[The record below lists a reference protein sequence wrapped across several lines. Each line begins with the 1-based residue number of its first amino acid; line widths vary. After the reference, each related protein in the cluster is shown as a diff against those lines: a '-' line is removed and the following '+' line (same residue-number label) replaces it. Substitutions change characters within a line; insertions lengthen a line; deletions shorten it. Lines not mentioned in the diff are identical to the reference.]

1 MIFKSEV
8 DPNIYVRV
16 LKDSIS
22 PEGDR
27 LFSIHAHYPRIIL
40 SELNTH
46 KILSKNSSSCLS
58 GDTLITI
65 ESPSMLI
72 ESKHRSHSP
81 MTIKEIVD
89 KWFDGAKKRKRF
101 DYQANL
107 DDRNNTAKE
116 ISKILNITSP
126 SNIRRLCRNGTIPIK
141 NQNKKR
147 WEDFVINGLDYN
159 HYHNGLESVSQ
170 DMKSRLRKM
179 KLRCLNEETGEFIT
193 TSIVDCFRQGIQDI
207 YEVTLDNGYILKCT
221 DSHRIFTEAGFRTLK
236 DIGLIRYE
244 SGLVIYDDNH
254 PKIATN
260 GFQISEEWLRSQR
273 ELGKNLVEISKE
285 FNLNYKSIAYFA
297 QKFKISFSKRK
308 ETLLETFEYKDKS
321 WLQLRISE
329 GLYAH
334 QIAAMCNSTTDRV
347 KKQIQ
352 KFKLVANRWNW
363 GCKEVWN
370 KGKKYTI
377 SEDKLLNIRNHA
389 KNRRKLGSY
398 TKYKDIL
405 AQRVRFISENKRSI
419 LEKFNFKCAISGG
432 KYQLELHHIDPV
444 WNNPDRCFDITNL
457 IPLSKHI
464 HKLIHAKH
472 LELELLEY
480 YNDGKDLRLFLDSI
494 KDVIIHPLEINKPI
508 GSGNKL
514 VVRYSKI
521 KSIKYIGKQETYD
534 IEVSGKFRNFI
545 ANGIVVHN
553 SRAVPVNNFLETIES
568 MPFIPSFLQKNKSGM
583 QSTEDLSEVEK
594 KKVVKLIKNH
604 LKATA
609 KLIRTLS
616 DKEGLN
622 LHKQF
627 VNRYSEVFQYMNT
640 VITGSEWDSK
650 LGTFLKLR
658 NHQDADPHFHELAKC
673 IQLAYNNSK
682 PELLLPGEWHLPFV
696 DSQRDDSGK
705 VIYSICNRET
715 LTVNEVT
722 LEEAK
727 KISASCCAQI
737 SYRKEDNSLDKAND
751 IFDRLI
757 YSDPE
762 HSSPLEHQGTPI
774 DYNLLKDDSKKAFDI
789 IGITHMDRL
798 YNLWSANFKGWVMY
812 RKELEQL
819 KEINRLS

>member
-40 SELNTH
+40 AEVNTH
-46 KILSKNSSSCLS
+46 KMLCLS
-58 GDTLITI
+58 GDTKI
-65 ESPSMLI
+65 EFDLPCKEFYSY
-72 ESKHRSHSP
+72 K
-81 MTIKEIVD
+81 MTLKEFVT
-89 KWFDGAKKRKRF
+89 KWHNGAKKRKRHSY
-101 DYQANL
+101 DVNL
-107 DDRNNTAKE
+107 EDRIYTAKE
-116 ISKILNITSP
+116 ISKLIKKNV
-126 SNIRRLCRNGTIPIK
+126 SNIRSACRNGLCLVANPH
-141 NQNKKR
+141 KKR
-147 WEDFVINGLDYN
+147 TEDFLINGLDYN
-159 HYHNGLESVSQ
+159 NYHNSYESIGQDIKNRLE
-170 DMKSRLRKM
+170 KM
-179 KLRCLNEETGEFIT
+179 KIRIYNEDTKLIEHST
-193 TSIVDCFRQGIQDI
+193 VKDCFISGIK
-207 YEVTLDNGYILKCT
+207 EVYKLTLSNGFTIKCSKDHRILTDNGWK
-221 DSHRIFTEAGFRTLK
+221 SLK
-236 DIGLIRYE
+236 D
-244 SGLVIYDDNH
+244 
-254 PKIATN
+254 
-260 GFQISEEWLRSQR
+260 
-273 ELGKNLVEISKE
+273 
-285 FNLNYKSIAYFA
+285 LN
-297 QKFKISFSKRK
+297 
-308 ETLLETFEYKDKS
+308 
-321 WLQLRISE
+321 
-329 GLYAH
+329 
-334 QIAAMCNSTTDRV
+334 
-347 KKQIQ
+347 
-352 KFKLVANRWNW
+352 
-363 GCKEVWN
+363 
-370 KGKKYTI
+370 I
-377 SEDKLLNIRNHA
+377 SEDKVIVRKFGLLEEELSD
-389 KNRRKLGSY
+389 KS
-398 TKYKDIL
+398 KYKNINGKWVQSFL
-405 AQRVRFISENKRSI
+405 KKIRSNIINKQNNVCYSENCNNEI
-419 LEKFNFKCAISGG
+419 LD
-432 KYQLELHHIDPV
+432 LHHIIPV
-444 WNNPDRCFDITNL
+444 YTDTSKAFDESNIIGLCETC
-457 IPLSKHI
+457 
-464 HKLIHAKH
+464 HKLAHKKQDWQVRNYLLGYPVKILNIEYVG
-472 LELELLEY
+472 LEETY
-480 YNDGKDLRLFLDSI
+480 D
-494 KDVIIHPLEINKPI
+494 LEIN
-508 GSGNKL
+508 G
-514 VVRYSKI
+514 
-521 KSIKYIGKQETYD
+521 KYH
-534 IEVSGKFRNFI
+534 NFI

-553 SRAVPVNNFLETIES
+553 SKNSSSSRAVPVNNFLETIES

-604 LKATA
+604 LKATS

-658 NHQDADPHFHELAKC
+658 NHQDAEPHFHELAKC

-705 VIYSICNRET
+705 LIYSICNQET

-819 KEINRLS
+819 NEINRLS